1 VKPKLRFTF
10 VADRLNRTATAS
22 LIAALEDRI
31 EERGISL
38 RVVRPAEARKLD
50 FDSPHAAT
58 EWVCMSSMTEG
69 MPHASKTLAQM
80 RRLGAFR
87 SICGGPHPTADPA
100 GTLAAGFDYCCV
112 GEGEEVIRA
121 IADGALADG
130 AIADSPLGPYAE
142 RVLRGPGPTELSDF
156 PPLPRRFIFRAHL
169 EIGRGCRWR
178 CLYCQTPRIFG
189 HRERFRTPAAIEE
202 IVSIYARRGMKDIR
216 LLLPNALGYRSEA
229 PAVPNC
235 EALEELL
242 RRASLATDGG
252 RIFLGSFPSEIRP
265 DYVTPEAVAVLKKY
279 VSNRKLVIGGQSGS
293 QRILDLVARGHTVE
307 AIERASR
314 VVAAAR
320 LEPAV
325 DLVLG
330 FPEEESEDR
339 RATFAL
345 MERLRPIGAT
355 FNLHFFMPLPGT
367 PLAGTLPRF
376 LSESERGLLD
386 RLAQEGLVRGR
397 WRHQEELACQ
407 WSSDR
412 GEISPK

>member
-1 VKPKLRFTF
+1 MKPKLRFTF

-50 FDSPHAAT
+50 FDSPHVAT

-69 MPHASKTLAQM
+69 MLHTSKTLAHM
-80 RRLGAFR
+80 RRSGAFR
-87 SICGGPHPTADPA
+87 SICGGPHPTADPV

-121 IADGALADG
+121 IADGAIADG
-130 AIADSPLGPYAE
+130 VVGPHAE

-156 PPLPRRFIFRAHL
+156 PPLPRRFTFRAHL

-178 CLYCQTPRIFG
+178 CTYCQTPRIFG

-242 RRASLATDGG
+242 RRASLAADGG

-293 QRILDLVARGHTVE
+293 ERILDLVARGHTVE

-314 VVAAAR
+314 VVAAAG

-339 RATFAL
+339 QATFAL
-345 MERLRPIGAT
+345 MERLRRVGAT

-376 LSESERGLLD
+376 LSESEHALLD

-397 WRHQEELACQ
+397 WRHQEELARQ

-412 GEISPK
+412 GETSPK